1 MWKCFVEK
9 HPFVHQAII
18 QFNTMKLF
26 FLLLICVFVNS
37 SGMSCSCI
45 GESSVETEYK
55 KSDLVIIAEVIQV
68 KKIKI
73 WSDTSFAVWK
83 YNPEIDTISLEQY
96 KFDEELYGTHLL
108 EYSVVVE
115 KSFKGA
121 HAKDTLKIRTG
132 FGHGD
137 CGFPFSVGNKYL
149 LFAQDEFKIKYTNK
163 KLGRTKKEL
172 KGIYRTTI
180 CSRTALLEKSEID
193 LNYLN
198 KN

>member
-1 MWKCFVEK
+1 MEK
-9 HPFVHQAII
+9 LLFVHLSII
-18 QFNTMKLF
+18 RFNTMKLF
-26 FLLLICVFVNS
+26 LLLLSSVFVCDKVIA
-37 SGMSCSCI
+37 CSCI

-73 WSDTSFAVWK
+73 WSDTSFAIWK
-83 YNPEIDTISLEQY
+83 YNPKVDTVSLEEY
-96 KFDEELYGTHLL
+96 KFEEELYGTHLL

-137 CGFPFSVGNKYL
+137 CGFPFSIGKKYL
-149 LFAQDEFKIKYTNK
+149 LYAQDEFKIKYTKK
-163 KLGRTKKEL
+163 KLGRNKKEL
-172 KGIYRTTI
+172 RGIFRTNI

-198 KN
+198 EN